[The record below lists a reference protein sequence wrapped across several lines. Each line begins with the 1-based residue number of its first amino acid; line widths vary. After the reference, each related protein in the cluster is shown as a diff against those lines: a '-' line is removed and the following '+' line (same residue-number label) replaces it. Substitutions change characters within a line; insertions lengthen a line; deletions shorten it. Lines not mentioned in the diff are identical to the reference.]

1 MTELNT
7 RRMRHVPDE
16 ELHPYLDQALSR
28 SQCVE
33 IETHLAQCAH
43 CRDRRDTI
51 AALRDRTTA
60 LLGQLTPRNL
70 IIPPPFEQLAERL
83 SRRPVTPLWQ
93 IRLKRAGL
101 WAAGVMAAVG
111 TGWIGR
117 SILDPH
123 RDQPLAAQNETA
135 PLASAVELGSAA
147 APTTATPVTVVPTD
161 AAETPLPLPET
172 TPRFSPS
179 TSRSQGFRLSNASN
193 RTRIIP
199 APMLQLASALTPMP
213 EASRDVAPSARLE
226 GSAPFGP
233 LWQQVQWEDA
243 LEKAGSGLP
252 YIEGMLVIGVLLRP
266 GEGGERPT
274 SLVAQ
279 QDPSGE
285 LVLSIEGPLA
295 KVMEIVK
302 SQGAPEIHASEWTRT
317 PPDYVPSASGA
328 TRRINRVLTVT
339 GRLSTDS
346 LNALARLATIR

>member
-1 MTELNT
+1 
-7 RRMRHVPDE
+7 MRHVPDE

-33 IETHLAQCAH
+33 IETHLAQCGH

-70 IIPPPFEQLAERL
+70 IIPPPFEALAERL

-93 IRLKRAGL
+93 IRLRRAGL

-111 TGWIGR
+111 TGWAGR

-123 RDQPLAAQNETA
+123 RDRPLAVENELTPLGSTVKLGSSAAPITA
-135 PLASAVELGSAA
+135 PPASAPAADA
-147 APTTATPVTVVPTD
+147 APA
-161 AAETPLPLPET
+161 TPLPLPEA
-172 TPRFSPS
+172 TPRFS
-179 TSRSQGFRLSNASN
+179 TARSQGFRLANASN
-193 RTRIIP
+193 RTTIIP

-295 KVMEIVK
+295 QVMEILK
-302 SQGAPEIHASEWTRT
+302 SQAAPEIHASEWTRT
-317 PPDYVPSASGA
+317 PPDYVPAPGGG

-339 GRLSTDS
+339 GRLSADS

>member
-1 MTELNT
+1 
-7 RRMRHVPDE
+7 MRHVPDE

-33 IETHLAQCAH
+33 IETHLAQCGH

-70 IIPPPFEQLAERL
+70 IIPPPFEVLAERL

-111 TGWIGR
+111 TGWAAR
-117 SILDPH
+117 SVLDPH
-123 RDQPLAAQNETA
+123 VTPVPAFQNEMA
-135 PLASAVELGSAA
+135 ANAVELGSPSAPITAPSTSAA
-147 APTTATPVTVVPTD
+147 APAD
-161 AAETPLPLPET
+161 ADPSESLPLSEPG
-172 TPRFSPS
+172 PS
-179 TSRSQGFRLSNASN
+179 VSSTRPQGLRMVNAAH
-193 RTRIIP
+193 RAMIIP

-213 EASRDVAPSARLE
+213 ERSGDVTPAARLE
-226 GSAPFGP
+226 GRTPFGP
-233 LWQQVQWEDA
+233 SWQPVQWEDA

-252 YIEGMLVIGVLLRP
+252 YIEGMLVVGVLLKA
-266 GEGGERPT
+266 GDAGERPT

-285 LVLSIEGPLA
+285 LITSIEGPMTEVL
-295 KVMEIVK
+295 ELLK
-302 SQGAPEIHASEWTRT
+302 SQGVHASELTRT
-317 PPDYVPSASGA
+317 PPDYVAAPGGS
-328 TRRINRVLTVT
+328 TRRVNRVLTVT

>member
-1 MTELNT
+1 MTEWNT
-7 RRMRHVPDE
+7 KQRMRHVPDE

-33 IETHLAQCAH
+33 IETHLAQCGH

-70 IIPPPFEQLAERL
+70 IIPPPFEVLAERL

-93 IRLKRAGL
+93 VRLKRAGL

-111 TGWIGR
+111 TGWAAR
-117 SILDPH
+117 SVLDPH
-123 RDQPLAAQNETA
+123 LTPVPAFQNELAAN
-135 PLASAVELGSAA
+135 AVELGSPGAPITAPPASGTQPDA
-147 APTTATPVTVVPTD
+147 APSAS
-161 AAETPLPLPET
+161 LPLHEPA
-172 TPRFSPS
+172 SPVPS
-179 TSRSQGFRLSNASN
+179 ARPQSGLRLVNAASRAM
-193 RTRIIP
+193 IIP

-213 EASRDVAPSARLE
+213 ERSGDVAPAARLE
-226 GSAPFGP
+226 GRTPFGP
-233 LWQQVQWEDA
+233 SWQPVQWEDA

-252 YIEGMLVIGVLLRP
+252 YIEGMLVVGVLLKA

-285 LVLSIEGPLA
+285 LITSIEGPMTQVL
-295 KVMEIVK
+295 ELLK
-302 SQGAPEIHASEWTRT
+302 SQGVHASELTRT
-317 PPDYVPSASGA
+317 PPDYVSAPGGS
-328 TRRINRVLTVT
+328 TRRVNRVLTVT
-339 GRLSTDS
+339 GRLSADS

>member
-1 MTELNT
+1 
-7 RRMRHVPDE
+7 MRHVPDE

-28 SQCVE
+28 SQCDE
-33 IETHLAQCAH
+33 IETHLAQCGH

-70 IIPPPFEQLAERL
+70 IIPPPFEALAERL

-93 IRLKRAGL
+93 VRLRRAAL

-111 TGWIGR
+111 TGWAGR

-123 RDQPLAAQNETA
+123 RDQPLAVQNELA
-135 PLASAVELGSAA
+135 PPGSAVELGSAA
-147 APTTATPVTVVPTD
+147 APITAPLASAPVAD
-161 AAETPLPLPET
+161 AAPATPLPLPESA
-172 TPRFSPS
+172 PRFSTP
-179 TSRSQGFRLSNASN
+179 RPQGFRLANASN
-193 RTRIIP
+193 RTTIIP

-285 LVLSIEGPLA
+285 LVLSIEGPFA
-295 KVMEIVK
+295 QVMEILK
-302 SQGAPEIHASEWTRT
+302 SQAAPEIHASEWTRT
-317 PPDYVPSASGA
+317 PPDYVPAPGGA

-339 GRLSTDS
+339 GRLSADS